1 MLKILTIIALAL
13 FPVISFATESTEVKC
28 DSGNDCFDKSFY
40 LMTQKNDVE
49 KTLKYIKKGCDQYNH
64 GVCCLLSAMS
74 AHKIKK
80 QEGRLSDREVQELYA
95 KPAELGVPAAIFVV
109 YTKSSPL
116 FKDFASHIKNESM
129 EEFYHSS
136 NAVDKLLELN
146 KVFLKVCTIQ
156 SKLKESSDKR
166 EQIYFELSRG
176 YIKDYLTKNLYLKWG
191 KDKTKFLNAEGE
203 DMSEPLYYGFK
214 GIHNGD
220 CDGLKE
226 GIKLL
231 NEFKKYE
238 DL

>member
-1 MLKILTIIALAL
+1 MLKTLSIIALIL
-13 FPVISFATESTEVKC
+13 FPVVSFAIESTGVKC
-28 DSGNDCFDKSFY
+28 DSGNDCFDKSYY
-40 LMTQKNDVE
+40 LLDQKNDFE
-49 KTLKYIKKGCDQYNH
+49 KSFKYAKKGCDQYNH
-64 GVCCLLSAMS
+64 GVCCLMSAMS

-80 QEGRLSDREVQELYA
+80 QEGRLSDREVQELFE
-95 KPAELGVPAAIFVV
+95 KPAELGVPGAIMVL
-109 YTKSSPL
+109 YILSPAY
-116 FKDFASHIKNESM
+116 KDFASHIKNGSM

-156 SKLKESSDKR
+156 SKLKKSSDER
-166 EQIYFELSRG
+166 EHKYFQLSRA
-176 YIKDYLTKNLYLKWG
+176 IIQELTKNLYLKWLG
-191 KDKTKFLNAEGE
+191 DDTRFLNAEGE
-203 DMSEPLYYGFK
+203 DISVPLYVGFK
-214 GIHNGD
+214 GIKDGD

>member
-28 DSGNDCFDKSFY
+28 NSGNDCFDKWLY
-40 LMTQKNDVE
+40 LAGQKKDIE
-49 KTLKYIKKGCDQYNH
+49 KSVKYAKKGCDQYNH
-64 GVCCLLSAMS
+64 GVCCLMSAMWT
-74 AHKIKK
+74 HKK

-166 EQIYFELSRG
+166 YFELSRF
-176 YIKDYLTKNLYLKWG
+176 YIRDYLTKDLYLKWG